1 MIRVAALVSG
11 EGATFQALLD
21 ACRAGQIPAEMAL
34 LVSSRAGAGALARA
48 KAAGVEAVVLEP
60 AKFAST
66 AEYSRAVA
74 EECRKRHADLACLA
88 GFLTKLEKPFLDEFA
103 GRAMNVHPSLL
114 PAFGGAGFYG
124 RKVHE
129 AVLAAGARV
138 SGCT

>member
-66 AEYSRAVA
+66 AE
-74 EECRKRHADLACLA
+74 
-88 GFLTKLEKPFLDEFA
+88 
-103 GRAMNVHPSLL
+103 
-114 PAFGGAGFYG
+114 
-124 RKVHE
+124 
-129 AVLAAGARV
+129 
-138 SGCT
+138 